1 MPHWKLQASTKSSNI
16 ARIEDMKHIAIVDD
30 EATLRENLSYALS
43 KEDYIVST
51 YSNGQDAWEARKTSS
66 PHLYLLDIL
75 MPRLDGLEFCR
86 RLRQEDKRTPIIF
99 LSSRDQE
106 LDKILGLE
114 IGGDDYIGKPF
125 SVRELLAR
133 IKAVLRRTDG
143 IDNKEPPIHAGLLKL
158 MPKSYRAYWNEKE
171 LLFTISEFRILSEL
185 VRSPGAVCSRS
196 ALFSSV
202 FPNDKFINER
212 AVDSHIKRIRKKLEN
227 IGAPKNTIEAMYGMG
242 YRFRM
247 EI

>member
-1 MPHWKLQASTKSSNI
+1 
-16 ARIEDMKHIAIVDD
+16 MKHIAVVDD
-30 EATLRENLSYALS
+30 EATLRDNLSYALG
-43 KEDYIVST
+43 KENYTVST
-51 YSNGQDAWEARKTSS
+51 YSNGQAAWEAYQDNP

-86 RLRQEDKRTPIIF
+86 LLRRRDKKTPIIF

-125 SVRELLAR
+125 SIRELLVR
-133 IKAVLRRTDG
+133 VKAVLRRADG
-143 IDNKEPPIHAGLLKL
+143 VDQMESPIHVGPFTLIPA
-158 MPKSYRAYWNEKE
+158 SYRATWNGRE
-171 LLFTISEFRILSEL
+171 LIFTISEFRIFSEL
-185 VRSPGAVCSRS
+185 LRAPGTVRGRA

-202 FPNDKFINER
+202 FPDDRFVNER

-227 IGAPKNTIEAMYGMG
+227 IGAPKNTIETMYGTG
-242 YRFRM
+242 YRFGI
-247 EI
+247 ET